1 MQKSVVVLLVDEN
14 ECIREALGRLLGAR
28 GVPTQSFASGEE
40 CLDAVQRNRGPA
52 CVIADLRLPGMSG
65 SELQTAL
72 PGRYPFI
79 ALTGHADVAT
89 AVATMQAGALDFL
102 EKPIQDDRLLAAVG
116 KALVSAQQLHEQAL
130 THSDL
135 QMRIDRLTPREKEV
149 MSLVTT
155 GMKNKE
161 IARILGIVEKTIKV
175 HRAHVMQKMELRS
188 LADMVRCADSLGI
201 TVPADALP
209 KTQ

>member
-1 MQKSVVVLLVDEN
+1 
-14 ECIREALGRLLGAR
+14 
-28 GVPTQSFASGEE
+28 
-40 CLDAVQRNRGPA
+40 
-52 CVIADLRLPGMSG
+52 
-65 SELQTAL
+65 
-72 PGRYPFI
+72 
-79 ALTGHADVAT
+79 
-89 AVATMQAGALDFL
+89 MQAGALDFL
-102 EKPIQDDRLLAAVG
+102 EKPIKEDRLLAAVG

-130 THSDL
+130 THADL

-175 HRAHVMQKMELRS
+175 HRAHVMQKMALRS

-201 TVPADALP
+201 TTPAHALP
-209 KTQ
+209 KTTMSQTHTMQPVAE